1 MEKLSIFH
9 PAKALYRFTTLVFI
23 SLIAFGS
30 YFAYDSIGAIAP
42 SLVEALGEGR
52 GIIGS
57 FYTAY
62 GIAAIFSVFIGGIM
76 VDRFGVRK
84 SSILFSIIVA
94 IGVGMVAFFKDTTII
109 WMGRFVLGIG
119 AEPLYVAMNV
129 MIARW
134 FKGKEL
140 AFAFAL
146 SLVFMRLGTIFS
158 FNSGEAIAHYFGHYQ
173 ATLIAALVLCGFSLL
188 MNFIFNLLDLRGE
201 KVLKIKSESADEG
214 FSFKHIKEF
223 KASFWYVSLLC
234 VTFYSAIFPFTA
246 LSTDFFAEKWGVVR
260 TIQASG
266 GFFSQVFQNFLHP
279 FDTAGGITSIPIITS
294 MTLSPFIGL
303 LVDRIGKRASLMIIG
318 SIIIVPAHL
327 VMGLTNIYP
336 VIPMMALGAAFVL
349 IPAAMWPSVPLLVR
363 KSLTGTAFG
372 LMTGIQL
379 IGLSL
384 FPILNGWLRDWTRS
398 YTSSMIMFGSLGF
411 LGLIFAILLKRSD
424 RREGGKLERPDRE
437 NAEAVADR
445 SQ

>member
-1 MEKLSIFH
+1 MEKLSVFH
-9 PAKALYRFTTLVFI
+9 PAKALYRFTTLIFI

-57 FYTAY
+57 FYSAY

-76 VDRFGVRK
+76 VDRYGVRK
-84 SSILFSIIVA
+84 SSILFSTIVA
-94 IGVGMVAFFKDTTII
+94 IGVALVAFFNDTTII
-109 WMGRFVLGIG
+109 LIGRFILGIG

-158 FNSGEAIAHYFGHYQ
+158 FNSGEAISHYFGRYQ
-173 ATLIAALVLCGFSLL
+173 ATLIAALILCGFSLL
-188 MNFIFNLLDLRGE
+188 MNFIFNLLDKRGE
-201 KVLKIKSESADEG
+201 KILKLKSDSADEG

-223 KASFWYVSLLC
+223 KPSFWYVSLLC

-246 LSTDFFAEKWGVVR
+246 LSTDFFVEKWGVVR
-260 TIQASG
+260 TIEASG
-266 GFFSQVFQNFLHP
+266 GFLSQVFNSFLHP
-279 FDTAGGITSIPIITS
+279 LDTAGGITSIPIITS
-294 MTLSPFIGL
+294 MVLSPFVGL
-303 LVDRIGKRASLMIIG
+303 IVDKIGKRASLMIVG

-327 VMGLTNIYP
+327 VMGLTNIHP
-336 VIPMMALGAAFVL
+336 VFPMMALGAAFVL
-349 IPAAMWPSVPLLVR
+349 IPAAMWPSVPLLVK

-372 LMTGIQL
+372 LMTTIQL
-379 IGLSL
+379 VGLSL
-384 FPILNGWLRDWTRS
+384 FPILNGWLRDWTKS

-411 LGLIFAILLKRSD
+411 LGLIFAILLKRAD
-424 RREGGKLERPDRE
+424 QREGGKLENPDRE
-437 NAEAVADR
+437 KAQSAAG
-445 SQ
+445 